1 LIEFP
6 LLPSYPDLYHE
17 IFGYFAAVPGLL
29 KEAKS
34 IGSHTADS
42 TRHSV
47 LSRATLLRDRITQWH
62 RRYISDTRGPAVQ
75 VLVNPPLVSGAYPFH
90 SVYVYRDVASATMI
104 VASHAY
110 VIALSKDCIDSIQ
123 PHSDCAE
130 ANMEM
135 ALAICMSV
143 DYCSRSG
150 YCGASTMKFAL
161 PIIQPV
167 LPLQLHGWTEAWLSK
182 FSGTVEAATVRS
194 V

>member
-47 LSRATLLRDRITQWH
+47 LSRATMLRDKITQWH
-62 RRYISDTRGPAVQ
+62 HRYISDTRGPAVQ
-75 VLVNPPLVSGAYPFH
+75 VLVNPPPVLGAYPFH

-123 PHSDCAE
+123 PHGDCAE
-130 ANMEM
+130 ANMKM

-161 PIIQPV
+161 PIVQPV

-182 FSGTVEAATVRS
+182 FSGAV
-194 V
+194 